1 MLLSTRLTGI
11 EGGAGCSVQPYLML
25 LSTRLTGMEGGA
37 AAAQETALVE
47 AVTGRWQETEERE
60 YAFGQNGKE
69 RAFFIFQIQ
78 RQGFFL
84 PSIPSNTCLFSPT
97 SLPNSLNLHSPTQ
110 PLLRGANQGV
120 LGIASEI
127 RKEIVESTGDSESLI
142 SNLKCHYSLED
153 YVRLKKRCCK
163 EDVICGGGDSNGSCK
178 NRLAGIA
185 ATAPPCATSSLV
197 LSGRGIKRK
206 IGCIDVATQMGRKN
220 KIAEDYIKGATIGKG
235 EETVHREVEIM
246 QHLSGHPGVVTLK
259 AVYEDSESF
268 HLVME
273 LCSGGRLIDQMT
285 KEGRYSEQRAANIFK
300 ELMMV
305 IKYCHDMGV
314 VHRDVKPENIL
325 LTASGKIK
333 LADFGLAMR
342 ITNGQS
348 LAGLAGS
355 PAYVAPEVIIGNYS
369 EKVDVWSAGI
379 LLHALL
385 VGVLPFQGDSL
396 EDVFE
401 AIKTRELN
409 FHTGIWDSVSKP
421 ARDLLERIL
430 TRNADSRISAE
441 EVLSHPWIIFYT
453 ERNLRSLSFKSKSKQ
468 QHVITATASASTV
481 VELESSRKK
490 KMVMMDDGMKKSSS
504 PLILLTTS
512 VSEEQVEDEDD
523 DSGLV
528 DALTVAIS
536 HVRISEPKRSRLCVP
551 TSPIREQC
559 SSTTNNHLC
568 KAC

>member
-1 MLLSTRLTGI
+1 MRKKRKGSDLLSTD
-11 EGGAGCSVQPYLML
+11 
-25 LSTRLTGMEGGA
+25 
-37 AAAQETALVE
+37 
-47 AVTGRWQETEERE
+47 
-60 YAFGQNGKE
+60 NNNK
-69 RAFFIFQIQ
+69 
-78 RQGFFL
+78 
-84 PSIPSNTCLFSPT
+84 
-97 SLPNSLNLHSPTQ
+97 
-110 PLLRGANQGV
+110 
-120 LGIASEI
+120 
-127 RKEIVESTGDSESLI
+127 KEIVVESTGDSESLI

-153 YVRLKKRCCK
+153 YVRLKRRCCK
-163 EDVICGGGDSNGSCK
+163 EDVVYGSDDLNGSCK
-178 NRLAGIA
+178 KKRLAGIA

-235 EETVHREVEIM
+235 KFGSVWLCRCRVTGVEFACKTLVKGEETVHREVEIM

-259 AVYEDSESF
+259 AVYEDLESF

-273 LCSGGRLIDQMT
+273 LCSGGRLIDQMA

-325 LTASGKIK
+325 LTTSGKIK
-333 LADFGLAMR
+333 LADFGLAVR

-355 PAYVAPEVIIGNYS
+355 PAYVAPEVLSGNYC

-385 VGVLPFQGDSL
+385 VGVLPFQGESL
-396 EDVFE
+396 EDVFQ
-401 AIKTRELN
+401 AIKTVELN
-409 FHTGIWDSVSKP
+409 FHTGVWESVSKP

-430 TRNADSRISAE
+430 TRNADSRITAD

-453 ERNLRSLSFKSKSKQ
+453 ERTLKSLSFKSKSKHQ
-468 QHVITATASASTV
+468 TGPSLQTAA
-481 VELESSRKK
+481 
-490 KMVMMDDGMKKSSS
+490 
-504 PLILLTTS
+504 TTS
-512 VSEEQVEDEDD
+512 LLELTRKLTVNGGSVTNHPSPFSTSRSLSHDNSEEQD

-528 DALTVAIS
+528 DALAVAIS
-536 HVRISEPKRSRLCVP
+536 NVRISEPKRSRLCVP
-551 TSPIREQC
+551 TSPIREQR
-559 SSTTNNHLC
+559 SSNVTTNNLC

>member
-1 MLLSTRLTGI
+1 
-11 EGGAGCSVQPYLML
+11 
-25 LSTRLTGMEGGA
+25 
-37 AAAQETALVE
+37 
-47 AVTGRWQETEERE
+47 
-60 YAFGQNGKE
+60 
-69 RAFFIFQIQ
+69 
-78 RQGFFL
+78 
-84 PSIPSNTCLFSPT
+84 
-97 SLPNSLNLHSPTQ
+97 
-110 PLLRGANQGV
+110 
-120 LGIASEI
+120 
-127 RKEIVESTGDSESLI
+127 
-142 SNLKCHYSLED
+142 
-153 YVRLKKRCCK
+153 
-163 EDVICGGGDSNGSCK
+163 
-178 NRLAGIA
+178 
-185 ATAPPCATSSLV
+185 
-197 LSGRGIKRK
+197 
-206 IGCIDVATQMGRKN
+206 MGRKN
-220 KIAEDYIKGATIGKG
+220 KIAEDYVKGATIGKGKFGSVWLCRCRVSGVEFSCRTLVKG

-333 LADFGLAMR
+333 LADFGLAVR

-348 LAGLAGS
+348 LGGLAGS
-355 PAYVAPEVIIGNYS
+355 PAYVAPEVLTGSYS
-369 EKVDVWSAGI
+369 EKVDVWSGGI

-385 VGVLPFQGDSL
+385 VV
-396 EDVFE
+396 
-401 AIKTRELN
+401 N

-430 TRNADSRISAE
+430 TRNADSRISAD

-453 ERNLRSLSFKSKSKQ
+453 ERNLKSLSFKSKSKQ
-468 QHVITATASASTV
+468 QHMITASL
-481 VELESSRKK
+481 VESSSRKK
-490 KMVMMDDGMKKSSS
+490 MVMLDG
-504 PLILLTTS
+504 LTTTAACS
-512 VSEEQVEDEDD
+512 TSTVSEEQDEC
-523 DSGLV
+523 GLV
-528 DALTVAIS
+528 VAIS

-551 TSPIREQC
+551 TSPITEHC
-559 SSTTNNHLC
+559 SSTTNNLC

>member
-1 MLLSTRLTGI
+1 MRKKRKGSDLL
-11 EGGAGCSVQPYLML
+11 CSDKD
-25 LSTRLTGMEGGA
+25 T
-37 AAAQETALVE
+37 
-47 AVTGRWQETEERE
+47 
-60 YAFGQNGKE
+60 
-69 RAFFIFQIQ
+69 
-78 RQGFFL
+78 
-84 PSIPSNTCLFSPT
+84 
-97 SLPNSLNLHSPTQ
+97 
-110 PLLRGANQGV
+110 
-120 LGIASEI
+120 
-127 RKEIVESTGDSESLI
+127 KEIVESTGDSESLI

-163 EDVICGGGDSNGSCK
+163 EDVVYGGDDDGSCK
-178 NRLAGIA
+178 NRRAGIA

-220 KIAEDYIKGATIGKG
+220 KIAEDYIKGDTIGKGKFGSVWLCRCRASGVEFACKTLVKG

-325 LTASGKIK
+325 LTTSGKIK
-333 LADFGLAMR
+333 LADFGLAVR

-355 PAYVAPEVIIGNYS
+355 PAYVAPEVLSGNYS

-401 AIKTRELN
+401 AIKTVELN
-409 FHTGIWDSVSKP
+409 FHTGVWESVSKP

-430 TRNADSRISAE
+430 TRNADSRITAD
-441 EVLSHPWIIFYT
+441 EVLTYT
-453 ERNLRSLSFKSKSKQ
+453 YR
-468 QHVITATASASTV
+468 
-481 VELESSRKK
+481 
-490 KMVMMDDGMKKSSS
+490 
-504 PLILLTTS
+504 LI
-512 VSEEQVEDEDD
+512 
-523 DSGLV
+523 
-528 DALTVAIS
+528 
-536 HVRISEPKRSRLCVP
+536 
-551 TSPIREQC
+551 
-559 SSTTNNHLC
+559 HLC
-568 KAC
+568 TLGGECFELRFLYLVMSSVDYILHRTHLKISIIQVKVKTSS

>member
-1 MLLSTRLTGI
+1 MRKKRKGSD
-11 EGGAGCSVQPYLML
+11 
-25 LSTRLTGMEGGA
+25 
-37 AAAQETALVE
+37 
-47 AVTGRWQETEERE
+47 
-60 YAFGQNGKE
+60 
-69 RAFFIFQIQ
+69 
-78 RQGFFL
+78 
-84 PSIPSNTCLFSPT
+84 LFCT
-97 SLPNSLNLHSPTQ
+97 DNN
-110 PLLRGANQGV
+110 NK
-120 LGIASEI
+120 
-127 RKEIVESTGDSESLI
+127 KEIVESTGDSESLI

-153 YVRLKKRCCK
+153 YVRFKKRCCK
-163 EDVICGGGDSNGSCK
+163 EDVVCGGADPNGSRK

-185 ATAPPCATSSLV
+185 ATAPPCATTSLV

-220 KIAEDYIKGATIGKG
+220 KISEDYIKGATIGKGKFGSVWLCRCRVSGVEFACKTLVKG

-325 LTASGKIK
+325 LTTSGKIK
-333 LADFGLAMR
+333 LADFGLAVR

-355 PAYVAPEVIIGNYS
+355 PAYVAPEVLNGNYS

-401 AIKTRELN
+401 AIKTVELN
-409 FHTGIWDSVSKP
+409 FHTGIWESVSKP
-421 ARDLLERIL
+421 ARDLLDRIL
-430 TRNADSRISAE
+430 TRNADSRITAE
-441 EVLSHPWIIFYT
+441 EVLSHPWILFYT
-453 ERNLRSLSFKSKSKQ
+453 ERTLRSLSFKSKSKHQ
-468 QHVITATASASTV
+468 AGPPSCSQTAAMASV
-481 VELESSRKK
+481 VELTRKK
-490 KMVMMDDGMKKSSS
+490 KTLDGGSVIKYSS
-504 PLILLTTS
+504 PLSTS
-512 VSEEQVEDEDD
+512 RSSGSEEDD
-523 DSGLV
+523 DSGGLV
-528 DALTVAIS
+528 DALAVAIS
-536 HVRISEPKRSRLCVP
+536 NVRISEPKRSRLCVP

-559 SSTTNNHLC
+559 SSNVTTNNLC